1 MSLPDSANFTKDG
14 FLGGRVSL
22 FQPRKGYRA
31 GIDPV
36 LLAASVP
43 AQSGQTVLEL
53 GCGAGAAILCLAD
66 RVPGLGLTAVELQPE
81 YADLA
86 RRNAIENDVK
96 LHLYKADITGLPDDL
111 RQLQFDHVIAN
122 PPYFRAGAH
131 SVAKDAGRR
140 IALGGDTALGD
151 WIDVAAR
158 RLAPKGYVHIIQR
171 TERLAEM
178 LTACSGRLGSI
189 EVLPFSA
196 RVGREPELVILRA
209 RKNGRAAFRLHVP
222 RILHAGTEH
231 KSKGNSY
238 SVDIQAVLRDGAA
251 LEWA

>member
-1 MSLPDSANFTKDG
+1 VTRFDPADLTQDS
-14 FLGGRVSL
+14 FLGGQVSL

-43 AQSGQTVLEL
+43 AHAGQTVLEL
-53 GCGAGAAILCLAD
+53 GCGAGAAILCLAA
-66 RVPGLGLTAVELQPE
+66 RVPGLALTGVELQTE

-86 RRNAIENDVK
+86 RRNGIANNASLN
-96 LHLYKADITGLPDDL
+96 LHEADLTALPDGL

-131 SVAKDAGRR
+131 SLAEDAGRR

-151 WIDVAAR
+151 WIEVAAR
-158 RLAPKGYVHIIQR
+158 RLVPKGYAHFIQR
-171 TERLAEM
+171 TERLPEM
-178 LTACSGRLGSI
+178 LVACSGRLGSV

-196 RVGREPELVILRA
+196 RSGREPELVIVRA
-209 RKNGRAAFRLHVP
+209 RKNGRAAFRLHAP
-222 RILHAGTEH
+222 RILHAGSAH
-231 KSKGNSY
+231 DSSVSSY
-238 SVDIQAVLRDGAA
+238 SPDIEAVLRNGAA
-251 LEWA
+251 LDWV